1 MSLAI
6 GGAVAGIQGA
16 LTGHGFWQSF
26 GDSVSENFVD
36 AVVTSF
42 AFTAVTIAA
51 GNIIKTRCCF
61 KEGTLVETTE
71 GLKPIEEI
79 REGDLVLAYDE
90 QTGEQAYKPV
100 VQLFRNETTEW
111 YHIRAGGEEI
121 ICTGGH
127 PFYVLNAAA
136 GRRKVNYEGCP
147 ENAKG
152 TWICAD
158 ELRSG
163 DELLLADGTI
173 VAIEAVTAEKLSE
186 PETTY
191 NFEVADSHTYY
202 VSDCKVLVHND
213 CKTKAL
219 KQDTSISR
227 DIQGEGKYGSY
238 EITYKSGNKY
248 IGKGSQNRMWQS
260 AARNANRYDDAV
272 TSVKCALRQMTLQH
286 LFKKRSGCVMLVG

>member
-1 MSLAI
+1 MIFSLLHA
-6 GGAVAGIQGA
+6 
-16 LTGHGFWQSF
+16 S
-26 GDSVSENFVD
+26 
-36 AVVTSF
+36 
-42 AFTAVTIAA
+42 
-51 GNIIKTRCCF
+51 
-61 KEGTLVETTE
+61 TLVETAE

-111 YHIRAGGEEI
+111 YHIRASAEEI

-152 TWICAD
+152 TWICAN

-191 NFEVADSHTYY
+191 NFEVADFHTYY
-202 VSDCKVLVHND
+202 VTDKDVLVHNK
-213 CKTKAL
+213 CF
-219 KQDTSISR
+219 
-227 DIQGEGKYGSY
+227 DIQTGDTKDFSIYNSRRAAYRAARRDAGVLHQRPTEVGLARNRQEHMIPGK
-238 EITYKSGNKY
+238 TYTFGNKQ
-248 IGKGSQNRMWQS
+248 ILWHS
-260 AARNANRYDDAV
+260 AGHPEYG
-272 TSVKCALRQMTLQH
+272 MTRH
-286 LFKKRSGCVMLVG
+286 FNYNGWHYFY

>member
-1 MSLAI
+1 MIFSLLHA
-6 GGAVAGIQGA
+6 
-16 LTGHGFWQSF
+16 S
-26 GDSVSENFVD
+26 
-36 AVVTSF
+36 
-42 AFTAVTIAA
+42 
-51 GNIIKTRCCF
+51 
-61 KEGTLVETTE
+61 TLVETTE

-111 YHIRAGGEEI
+111 YHIRAGAEEI

-136 GRRKVNYEGCP
+136 DRRKVNYEGCP

-202 VSDCKVLVHND
+202 VSELNVLVHND
-213 CKTKAL
+213 CRGKNKL
-219 KQDTSISR
+219 KPDPDAKGPHT
-227 DIQGEGKYGSY
+227 
-238 EITYKSGNKY
+238 TYKRDPVSKKITNYATYKPNPLNPSGFDEVLRFDGVGASHGGIPTPHVH
-248 IGKGSQNRMWQS
+248 IGGNVRPAFPWEIP
-260 AARNANRYDDAV
+260 
-272 TSVKCALRQMTLQH
+272 L
-286 LFKKRSGCVMLVG
+286 

>member
-1 MSLAI
+1 MIFSLLHA
-6 GGAVAGIQGA
+6 
-16 LTGHGFWQSF
+16 S
-26 GDSVSENFVD
+26 
-36 AVVTSF
+36 
-42 AFTAVTIAA
+42 
-51 GNIIKTRCCF
+51 
-61 KEGTLVETTE
+61 TLVETAE

-111 YHIRAGGEEI
+111 YHIRASAEEI

-136 GRRKVNYEGCP
+136 GREKVNYEGCP

-152 TWICAD
+152 TWICAN

-213 CKTKAL
+213 CVSKARKKAVNEAWKQERELVAKTGKGTRQWTDAEKLELL
-219 KQDTSISR
+219 KRGKVKGYEGHHINSVKGSLAKGGDVSLISNPNNVAFVTR
-227 DIQGEGKYGSY
+227 SEHLMMH
-238 EITYKSGNKY
+238 SGNF
-248 IGKGSQNRMWQS
+248 
-260 AARNANRYDDAV
+260 RNV
-272 TSVKCALRQMTLQH
+272 TTGELLSRV
-286 LFKKRSGCVMLVG
+286 V

>member
-1 MSLAI
+1 MIFSLLHA
-6 GGAVAGIQGA
+6 
-16 LTGHGFWQSF
+16 S
-26 GDSVSENFVD
+26 
-36 AVVTSF
+36 
-42 AFTAVTIAA
+42 
-51 GNIIKTRCCF
+51 
-61 KEGTLVETTE
+61 TLVETAE

-136 GRRKVNYEGCP
+136 GREKVNYEGCP

-152 TWICAD
+152 TWICAN

-191 NFEVADSHTYY
+191 NFEVADFHTYY
-202 VSDCKVLVHND
+202 VSDCKVLVHNSD
-213 CKTKAL
+213 CLAKTADGKEVYRGGNDMTL
-219 KQDTSISR
+219 KNGEYRLDANGMVKPTHGISVSA
-227 DIQGEGKYGSY
+227 DPNAVAKFGGAYKVQTLPKGLKLIQRGQNLLHY
-238 EITYKSGNKY
+238 EIVPKY
-248 IGKGSQNRMWQS
+248 AMPLSQYQS
-260 AARNANRYDDAV
+260 LLYQI
-272 TSVKCALRQMTLQH
+272 K
-286 LFKKRSGCVMLVG
+286 LVPV

>member
-1 MSLAI
+1 MIFSLLHA
-6 GGAVAGIQGA
+6 
-16 LTGHGFWQSF
+16 S
-26 GDSVSENFVD
+26 
-36 AVVTSF
+36 
-42 AFTAVTIAA
+42 
-51 GNIIKTRCCF
+51 
-61 KEGTLVETTE
+61 TLVETAE

-111 YHIRAGGEEI
+111 YHIRASAEEI

-191 NFEVADSHTYY
+191 NFEVADFHTYY
-202 VSDCKVLVHND
+202 VSDCKVLVHNKCAND
-213 CKTKAL
+213 YLDEAL
-219 KQDTSISR
+219 KRQGLDEVPENGFKESWIEGDFKIEVRVHAGNPQFTSAKQIFRVSR
-227 DIQGEGKYGSY
+227 Q
-238 EITYKSGNKY
+238 
-248 IGKGSQNRMWQS
+248 
-260 AARNANRYDDAV
+260 
-272 TSVKCALRQMTLQH
+272 
-286 LFKKRSGCVMLVG
+286 LVGGGKSTIQYLGSNNVWYGMSVLKPSSPSFNSVAAALTHIPIS